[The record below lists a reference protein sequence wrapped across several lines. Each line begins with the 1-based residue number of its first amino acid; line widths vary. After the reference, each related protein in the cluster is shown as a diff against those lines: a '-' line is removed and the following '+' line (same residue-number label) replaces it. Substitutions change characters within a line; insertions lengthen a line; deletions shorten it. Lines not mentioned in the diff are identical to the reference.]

1 MKKILFAMLAATILP
16 VASRSQGK
24 PCIVVKPFQKGADV
38 PWPYDPAK
46 MAEQTAAQLQL
57 KLIKNF
63 TAATEPSQACANPY
77 VLEGEILAWHP
88 GNRAKRVLVGAG
100 TGRENAKIRFWLDDN
115 AGQHIFK
122 HEDTIRAEFWGNE
135 YAGSVGELAG
145 PFAAKIADRLQQAK
159 LLK

>member
-1 MKKILFAMLAATILP
+1 MKRILFVLLALSVLP
-16 VASRSQGK
+16 LASRTQQK
-24 PCIVVKPFQKGADV
+24 PCIIVKPFQKSAEV

-63 TAATEPSQACANPY
+63 TATTEPSQTCATPY

-100 TGRENAKIRFWLDDN
+100 TGRENAKIRFWFDDN
-115 AGQHIFK
+115 SGKRIFK

-135 YAGSVGELAG
+135 YANSVGQLAG
-145 PFAAKIADRLQQAK
+145 PFAAKIAGRLHEAK

>member
-1 MKKILFAMLAATILP
+1 MKKILFVLLALS
-16 VASRSQGK
+16 VSSLASRSQEK
-24 PCIVVKPFQKGADV
+24 PCVVVKPFQKSAEV

-63 TAATEPSQACANPY
+63 TAATEPSETCGNPY

-115 AGQHIFK
+115 SGKHIFN

-135 YAGSVGELAG
+135 YANSVGQLAG
-145 PFAAKIADRLQQAK
+145 PFAAKIADRLKQAK